1 MKEPWNTQAAMN
13 KQNTNFRP
21 RVNNS
26 RRAQRTY
33 AFQVL
38 YALNFISEPDYL
50 KKTFE
55 TYQDGKFFDKAGK
68 DTFAWS
74 IVHGVSSNL
83 DKLDHTIASYSQNW
97 KIGRIAR
104 IELTIMRVA
113 VYEMLHCP
121 DIPIKVSINEAIE
134 LAKSFGDGNS
144 RNFVNGILDAVAR
157 DIKNDK
163 FGINKG
169 F

>member
-1 MKEPWNTQAAMN
+1 MK
-13 KQNTNFRP
+13 KQNQNFNP
-21 RVNNS
+21 RAKNS

-38 YALNFISEPDYL
+38 YALNFIAEPDYL
-50 KKTFE
+50 EKTFE
-55 TYQDGKFFDKAGK
+55 TYQDEKFLHKSGK

-74 IVHGVSSNL
+74 IVHGVSSEL
-83 DKLDHTIASYSQNW
+83 DKLDDTIASYSQNW
-97 KIGRIAR
+97 KIGRIAK

-163 FGINKG
+163 FGISKG